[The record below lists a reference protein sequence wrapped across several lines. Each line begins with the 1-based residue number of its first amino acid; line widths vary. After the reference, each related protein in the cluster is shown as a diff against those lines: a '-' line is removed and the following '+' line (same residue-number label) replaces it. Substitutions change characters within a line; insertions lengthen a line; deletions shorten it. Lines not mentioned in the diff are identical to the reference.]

1 MSLRQTFRHLLLP
14 VFLPT
19 LLSFVSLRA
28 SLVLLPL
35 YVIDQGYGPALAGL
49 IISIRGIGML
59 CTDVPGGFLVSRV
72 GDRWGMI
79 IGHLMAGLALVLFA
93 SFSHRG
99 MFIAAAL
106 VSGAAFAV
114 MMLARL
120 SYVGE
125 QCEAH
130 ERGRVIASMA
140 SLQRIGGIVGPLGGG
155 FIATWYGFVPAL
167 LVLALLSLLSALT
180 IFLYCDDSRGAENDG
195 APSHA
200 FMATLR
206 ANKNIFLTSGAGA
219 VGLMSLRGAS
229 PLLITL
235 FGSAIQLSAAQI
247 GFFASLTT
255 ILEFVMFLPGGH
267 IMDRWGRKYTLIP
280 GTFFMAFSLVVL
292 VLFPSLGGYVA
303 GTLLLA
309 FGNGLATGVI
319 MSIGSDLAPEKSRGQ
334 FLGVWRFVCDLGFTG
349 GPLFV
354 TGLMGLCGLAA
365 SSLALGALA
374 SGLAVVMGVYA
385 PESSRKQPQQE

>member
-1 MSLRQTFRHLLLP
+1 MSIRQTFRQLALP
-14 VFLPT
+14 IFLPT
-19 LLSFVSLRA
+19 LLSFISLRA

-35 YVIDQGYGPALAGL
+35 YVIAQGYGPTLAGL

-59 CTDVPGGFLVSRV
+59 CADVPGGFLVSKV
-72 GDRWGMI
+72 GDKWGMI
-79 IGHLMAGLALVLFA
+79 IGHLMAGLALVMFA
-93 SFSHRG
+93 IFDHRG
-99 MFIAAAL
+99 MLVSSAL

-125 QCEAH
+125 KCEAH
-130 ERGRVIASMA
+130 ERGRVIAFMA
-140 SLQRIGGIVGPLGGG
+140 SLQRIGGILGPLGGG

-167 LVLALLSLLSALT
+167 LSLSVLSLLSAVT
-180 IFLYCDDSRGAENDG
+180 IYIFCDNNLITEVDA

-200 FMATLR
+200 FIATIK
-206 ANKNIFLTSGAGA
+206 ANKSVFFTSGAGA
-219 VGLMSLRGAS
+219 VGLMSMRGAS

-235 FGSAIQLSAAQI
+235 FGNAIFLSAAQI

-255 ILEFVMFLPGGH
+255 ILEFVMFLPGGQ
-267 IMDRWGRKYTLIP
+267 IMDRWGRKCTLIP
-280 GTFFMAFSLVVL
+280 GTLFMAFSLIIL
-292 VLFPSLGGYVA
+292 VIFPSLTGYVA
-303 GTLLLA
+303 GTLLMAL
-309 FGNGLATGVI
+309 GNGLATGVI

-354 TGLMGLCGLAA
+354 TGLMGVCGLAG

-374 SGLAVVMGVYA
+374 SGLAVIMGIYA
-385 PESSRKQPQQE
+385 PESLKRHSDN